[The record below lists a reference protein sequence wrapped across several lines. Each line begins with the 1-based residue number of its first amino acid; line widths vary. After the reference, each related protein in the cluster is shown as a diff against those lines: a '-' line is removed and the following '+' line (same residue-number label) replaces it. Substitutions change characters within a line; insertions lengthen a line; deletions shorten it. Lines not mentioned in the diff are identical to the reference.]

1 MEYEAGGHIMQT
13 ELLRRSAF
21 YFCVSISLF
30 FHAGCVAKQAKEIEV
45 AILDAPLTPPYDLEV
60 AQIKSGIH
68 LDGFVSC
75 YEDREQAIRI
85 AKECAG
91 YRTVLPNIHVHT
103 PKRRVKKHSVPS
115 DRFVR
120 SEVLKI
126 GALYADQGLTLK
138 DVSAQSGVVTVTGDA
153 KTFQAIDE
161 FLSRVRN
168 ASGVTE
174 LSSEITVNGGE
185 YMSLWER
192 YRKDT
197 P

>member
-1 MEYEAGGHIMQT
+1 MQT
-13 ELLRRSAF
+13 GLLRRSAF
-21 YFCVSISLF
+21 YFYVSISLCLL
-30 FHAGCVAKQAKEIEV
+30 AGCVARQAKDIEV

-75 YEDREQAIRI
+75 YEDREHAIRI

-91 YRTVLPNIHVHT
+91 HRTVLPNIHVHP
-103 PKRRVKKHSVPS
+103 PKRRVRKHTVPT
-115 DRFVR
+115 DRFVQ
-120 SEVLKI
+120 SEVQKI

-138 DVSAQSGVVTVTGDA
+138 DVSAQSGEVTVTGDA
-153 KTFQAIDE
+153 KTFQVVDE
-161 FLSRVRN
+161 FLSRLRN

-174 LSSEITVNGGE
+174 VTSQITVNGGD
-185 YMSLWER
+185 YMSLWGK
-192 YRKDT
+192 YRNDV

>member
-1 MEYEAGGHIMQT
+1 M
-13 ELLRRSAF
+13 L
-21 YFCVSISLF
+21 
-30 FHAGCVAKQAKEIEV
+30 AGCVAQQAKDIEV

-85 AKECAG
+85 AEECAG
-91 YRTVLPNIHVHT
+91 HRAVVPNIQIHP
-103 PKRRVKKHSVPS
+103 PKQKVRRHIAPS

-120 SEVLKI
+120 SEILNI
-126 GALYADQGLTLK
+126 GEKYEDQGLAVK
-138 DVSAQSGVVTVTGDA
+138 EIVVQNGVVTVAGDA
-153 KTFQAIDE
+153 KTFQVIDE

-168 ASGVTE
+168 ASGVME
-174 LSSEITVNGGE
+174 VNSEITINGGE
-185 YMSLWER
+185 YMSLWGR
-192 YRKDT
+192 YRKDN